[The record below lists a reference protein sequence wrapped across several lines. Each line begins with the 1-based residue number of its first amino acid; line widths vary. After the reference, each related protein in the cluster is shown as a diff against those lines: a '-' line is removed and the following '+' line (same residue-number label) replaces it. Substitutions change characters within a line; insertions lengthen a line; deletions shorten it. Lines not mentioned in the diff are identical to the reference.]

1 MKKCE
6 FCNDMTDLIFEVFMF
21 DGRKSP
27 ACRKCLVLI
36 ADATVG
42 DSSNVSL
49 CLSNASGGEM
59 K

>member
-6 FCNDMTDLIFEVFMF
+6 FCNDMTDLIFEVLMF

-27 ACRKCLVLI
+27 ACRKCRELI
-36 ADATVG
+36 ADATTVG
-42 DSSNVSL
+42 DSSNVL
-49 CLSNASGGEM
+49 CLSNTSGGEM